1 MRARA
6 SKTSTNFLLRLEPE
20 TAGVVHAWALA
31 SGTPPSVVL
40 RQCVEQM
47 VPLLRIMVKRLEP
60 GAGPIDAAGARADV
74 EQVLLEVLS
83 HADVPASRAGAE
95 YIRAS
100 RTLIGEAADRVAD
113 GGVVAG

>member
-6 SKTSTNFLLRLEPE
+6 SRTSTNFLLRLEPE

-47 VPLLRIMVKRLEP
+47 VPLLRIMVKRLAP

-74 EQVLLEVLS
+74 EAVLREVLS
-83 HADVPASRAGAE
+83 GTDVPATDAGAD
-95 YIRAS
+95 YIRVS
-100 RTLIGEAADRVAD
+100 RTLIGDAADRAVR
-113 GGVVAG
+113 GVTTG

>member
-6 SKTSTNFLLRLEPE
+6 STTSTSFLLRLEPE
-20 TAGVVHAWALA
+20 TAGVVHAWASV

-47 VPLLRIMVKRLEP
+47 VPLLRILCARLAP

-100 RTLIGEAADRVAD
+100 RTLIGEAADGAARAAD
-113 GGVVAG
+113 GG